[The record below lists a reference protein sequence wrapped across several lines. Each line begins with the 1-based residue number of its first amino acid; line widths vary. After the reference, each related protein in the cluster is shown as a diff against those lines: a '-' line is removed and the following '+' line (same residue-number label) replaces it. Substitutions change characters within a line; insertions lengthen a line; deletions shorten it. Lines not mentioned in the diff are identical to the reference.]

1 MRFSLPPWLSP
12 PSPPHVHVLCA
23 SFHLPSWPLRAD
35 TKPICR
41 VCSWKSETPNP
52 PRDGEPHPQRWLGTA
67 RGSRRQPCRGQ
78 MGFVS
83 FWEAE
88 AHGGRMLDVRP
99 SARGS
104 SESFQRRRLD
114 WEPRALV
121 PLLPSINHFSSPGFI
136 LSLLADD
143 SAAV

>member
-1 MRFSLPPWLSP
+1 MSFVPHSTSLHG
-12 PSPPHVHVLCA
+12 PSGQ
-23 SFHLPSWPLRAD
+23 
-35 TKPICR
+35 
-41 VCSWKSETPNP
+41 TPNP
-52 PRDGEPHPQRWLGTA
+52 SVGFAAGTQK
-67 RGSRRQPCRGQ
+67 RRILPGTGSRTPSDGWELAGGAGGSPAGGQ

-121 PLLPSINHFSSPGFI
+121 PLLPSINHFCTPGFI